1 MNTLTTLN
9 GFHPITVVL
18 EDGKTME
25 VKVRQIRLREYQKA
39 FRLMDNEPA
48 LVALVTQQTQ
58 QQVETWSPESFEA
71 VYTKLQEVNAAGFFT
86 FAARQ
91 FERAA
96 QQMRNL
102 PGVMVE
108 KILAAGQAKQ
118 ASPPG
123 SLIVPPPQG

>member
-1 MNTLTTLN
+1 MNTFTTLH
-9 GFHPITVVL
+9 GFHVVSITL
-18 EDGKTME
+18 EDGSPAE
-25 VKVRQIRLREYQKA
+25 VKVRQIRLREYQTA

-58 QQVETWSPESFEA
+58 QQVEAWSPESFEA

-91 FERAA
+91 LERAA

-123 SLIVPPPQG
+123 SLIVPPLQG